1 MHSASTV
8 RYTFERE
15 LRLLTPAQFKSV
27 FANPVRAA
35 HPHLTLLA
43 IPNELSHPR
52 LGLTVAKKHVKKACQ
67 RNRIKR
73 IVRDDFRRH
82 QHDLPAV
89 DIVAIA
95 KRGVDELD
103 NATLHKLVEKLF
115 RKLTKRC
122 KSYSSDSSDSTKG

>member
-1 MHSASTV
+1 MV

-35 HPHLTLLA
+35 HPHMTLLA
-43 IPNELSHPR
+43 VVNDLNHPR

-73 IVRDDFRRH
+73 IVRDEFRLH
-82 QHDLPAV
+82 QHNLPGV

-95 KRGVDELD
+95 KKGVDDLD
-103 NATLHKLVEKLF
+103 NATLHKLVEKLLK
-115 RKLTKRC
+115 KLSKRC
-122 KSYSSDSSDSTKG
+122 KSCSSDSSDSTKSC